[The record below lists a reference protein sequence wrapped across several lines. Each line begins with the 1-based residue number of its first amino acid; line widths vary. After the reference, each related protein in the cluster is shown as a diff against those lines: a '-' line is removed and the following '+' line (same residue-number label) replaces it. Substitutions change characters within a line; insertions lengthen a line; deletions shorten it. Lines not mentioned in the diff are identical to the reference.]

1 MRKTNDRATIP
12 TKATANSEGYD
23 ITATDEIEIY
33 PGDTQLAMTGIAL
46 QMPENIYAEVTG
58 RSSLALRG
66 IAVHPGTIDQ
76 DYEGEI
82 GVILH
87 NVSNETQRISA
98 GQRYAQIKLKDRC
111 PAKLI
116 PKNVSKI
123 DNECST
129 IRGTGGFGSSG
140 DAQELQF
147 ILE

>member
-1 MRKTNDRATIP
+1 MEVEARKTNEGATIP
-12 TKATANSEGYD
+12 TKATANSECYD
-23 ITATDEIEIY
+23 ITAIDTIEIH
-33 PGDTQLAMTGIAL
+33 PGDTYLAMTGIAL
-46 QMPENIYAEVTG
+46 QMPKNLYAEITG

-87 NVSNETQRISA
+87 NVSNATQCINV

-116 PKNVSKI
+116 SNH
-123 DNECST
+123 ECSKT
-129 IRGTGGFGSSG
+129 RGTGGFGSSG

-147 ILE
+147 TLE